1 MTRERAIEVSDA
13 LASFGQSH
21 SIVVGVN
28 DGYVPRERYTVN
40 VTPTL
45 TYTETDITAL
55 QRLADSLK
63 CGIGY
68 VAGSFTF
75 TESRGGDA
83 A

>member
-13 LASFGQSH
+13 LAVFGQSH
-21 SIVVGVN
+21 TIVVGVA
-28 DGYVPRERYTVN
+28 DGYAPRERYTVN

-45 TYTETDITAL
+45 SYSETDLTAL

-75 TESRGGDA
+75 TESRGGDS
-83 A
+83 